1 MNVKE
6 KVFEIVASVCETEV
20 SNVNENST
28 IGDFPQWDSMGHL
41 TILSNVEEAFD
52 INFEP
57 EEMMDLLIGGVI
69 GSIILIWRLAL
80 AVFYLVQCVGTGI
93 FRLTRKCMAK

>member
-1 MNVKE
+1 MVPPVLRTVSYTHLDVYKRQ
-6 KVFEIVASVCETEV
+6 EV

-41 TILSNVEEAFD
+41 TILSNVEEAFA

-57 EEMMDLLIGGVI
+57 EEMMDLEDVHD
-69 GSIILIWRLAL
+69 IIA
-80 AVFYLVQCVGTGI
+80 AVEEKL
-93 FRLTRKCMAK
+93 

>member
-1 MNVKE
+1 MLRVLLVDDEPFILRGMKE
-6 KVFEIVASVCETEV
+6 LIDWKNEGFEIVGSVCETEV
-20 SNVNENST
+20 SFVTEEST

-57 EEMMDLLIGGVI
+57 EEMMDLEDVHD
-69 GSIILIWRLAL
+69 IIEAVENKLA
-80 AVFYLVQCVGTGI
+80 
-93 FRLTRKCMAK
+93 

>member
-41 TILSNVEEAFD
+41 TILSNVE
-52 INFEP
+52 
-57 EEMMDLLIGGVI
+57 
-69 GSIILIWRLAL
+69 
-80 AVFYLVQCVGTGI
+80 
-93 FRLTRKCMAK
+93 

>member
-1 MNVKE
+1 MSVKE
-6 KVFEIVASVCETEV
+6 KVFEIVASVCEAEIT
-20 SNVNENST
+20 NVNENST

-57 EEMMDLLIGGVI
+57 EEMMDLEDVND
-69 GSIILIWRLAL
+69 IIE
-80 AVFYLVQCVGTGI
+80 AVEEKL
-93 FRLTRKCMAK
+93 K

>member
-20 SNVNENST
+20 SNENST

-57 EEMMDLLIGGVI
+57 EEMMDLEDVHD
-69 GSIILIWRLAL
+69 IIA
-80 AVFYLVQCVGTGI
+80 AVEEKL
-93 FRLTRKCMAK
+93 

>member
-6 KVFEIVASVCETEV
+6 KVIEIVANVCETEPL
-20 SNVNENST
+20 NVTEKST
-28 IGDFPQWDSMGHL
+28 IGDFLGWDSVGHL

-57 EEMMDLLIGGVI
+57 EEMMDLEDVDD
-69 GSIILIWRLAL
+69 IIK
-80 AVFYLVQCVGTGI
+80 AVESKL
-93 FRLTRKCMAK
+93 

>member
-1 MNVKE
+1 MEVKD
-6 KVFEIVASVCETEV
+6 KVLEIVAKVCETEV
-20 SNVNENST
+20 TNITEEST

-57 EEMMDLLIGGVI
+57 EEMMDLEDVHD
-69 GSIILIWRLAL
+69 IIE
-80 AVFYLVQCVGTGI
+80 AVEEKL
-93 FRLTRKCMAK
+93 K

>member
-1 MNVKE
+1 ME
-6 KVFEIVASVCETEV
+6 IRDKVFEIVASVCEIEV
-20 SNVNENST
+20 SSVTEEST

-57 EEMMDLLIGGVI
+57 EEMMDLEDVHDIMEAVKNK
-69 GSIILIWRLAL
+69 LA
-80 AVFYLVQCVGTGI
+80 
-93 FRLTRKCMAK
+93 